1 MSLWNDFLNNIAKP
15 VGSAILGGAKTAGEF
30 VIGGIAS
37 PAQAIVP
44 TITQAGINIGTS
56 RMLSESGLSAAAQ
69 QGIKEN
75 LAFEVNKQAVS
86 SDLML
91 KAAVAANEKV
101 ISPFITRP
109 ISTYGLVTD
118 VNSPLYAPGKYE
130 KGFQL
135 NDIARAYKRSED
147 VSAFVALTQSDLN
160 PLLKS
165 VSNTVFKAG
174 GIEVDKIDLWD
185 DQNVKKNFSENIVGR
200 YYTGV
205 GDFVVS
211 NAAIAFVGRGAGKGV
226 GAALGAAGLLTK
238 GKALTQFDK
247 ELSDG
252 LQYIYS
258 DGKLGKQSV
267 AASEIKQV
275 ADTKDSVLISDFV
288 ARYSN
293 NDRLIP
299 LIIDAEDPSLIKDF
313 ILADKGY
320 LPALDRLSRNAKS
333 DLAELGDLPG
343 QIRAKNLLD
352 NDIYQP
358 EGIAI
363 ERIRDAF
370 EDAIKKNPEHQ
381 RVYDAF
387 MSPSGNI
394 VSMAKTDV
402 FPIEPIFAKNVFAKG
417 RTQLNELKAAAVTRD
432 FSKIGW
438 IEERILGTRKEGMLV
453 NLVRFAGTYKPLGFV
468 TFSGARPLDGLVELN
483 SQFDDLILFKNGS
496 NKIQTAPDKFETAA
510 EYRNRWVSAFL
521 GAKTTGER
529 YKVLEDLDATLG
541 LDIARTIGYWDVAL
555 VNQLQST
562 MRQRISKNIDSI
574 SRNGYGID
582 YDGKGLMVDANT
594 SRQLTESFRMSPWA
608 TIEKELMRNAKGKN
622 VAKAE
627 NGLAALENVYEQITK
642 YWTFDV
648 LARPQY
654 IIKQSYLEPIL
665 SAGLSQGTKYIIDEI
680 PSMTKN
686 ALKNTYNRVRGYTSK
701 VSGAKQATE
710 VNKVV
715 KDKAQTL
722 DKANQILDMLQAEA
736 DAYLTPGRV
745 SPAMIRDNLGIIQRE
760 LRAANKLVDNIELDF
775 QDAVKPFGGTEQ
787 IPSIASLQR
796 RIDFLEN
803 AKPGLAI
810 QQEVVAPV
818 ITDKTSVISILNSQR
833 AKGFTSEAYPE
844 QLDSLINYT
853 NGSGDYSLVNTGLRE
868 PGFWKNEKDI
878 QKATKITKDIDTLIK
893 NAPALDTPITTFRG
907 ISEKE
912 IVDNL
917 LELKVGD
924 VFTDKAFV
932 STSLN
937 PKIGTRF
944 GRDKGV
950 VLEIT
955 NPAGTKG
962 IFPIGYRA
970 EVGEKLAIGPGA
982 ESEWL
987 LPRNTK
993 FRITE
998 VEGNTIKVTLAKSA
1012 EGVSGLKV
1020 KNAAAIANAKAQ
1032 IAKARGEIN
1041 TLLPDS
1047 ANLRR
1052 IYADMETVYKEID
1065 DIMVKELNEARYQQ
1079 AVFHQ
1084 RSERF
1089 KERFYGKG
1097 TEYRVIDTPN
1107 GPQYSSIE
1115 SLYDENL
1122 FGSAY
1127 RAEVENARTTALNYV
1142 DELTVGTRQDIL
1154 LRRGPRTVTDIN
1166 DPIYFEELAFV
1177 LNRTMRGDE
1186 MVKLA
1191 FSERSVDDIIDWALN
1206 TRQGNIYM
1214 SQFGDFSRDQVVTIV
1229 KNRVGMFNRYV
1240 PNAEARALVLQK
1252 EVNAIELQRIL
1263 TKDPNVKLSALHPN
1277 DFEYDKIDEAVGAK
1291 GLGAI
1296 EAAADKA
1303 MAKTWSWLTSPENPV
1318 RWSYA
1323 DKVFK
1328 DTVARKASILAQQ
1341 GVEITSKTLLDLRA
1355 AAAREAVQETE
1366 KVFYTVRRKNR
1377 ALWASRALV
1386 AFPTAS
1392 ANAFYRYGRLAIKNP
1407 VRSTAFLHNYQA
1419 TFQSFGVDQ
1428 YGNPVDDPMK
1438 ATHILV
1444 PGTKEL
1450 GLMGGKG
1457 IRLNARSIGFLLNI
1471 PSLSFF
1477 STVPLGYYVKQKP
1490 ETEET
1495 MKNVLGPAFDVIFP
1509 YGVNTNPASA
1519 ILPTWA
1525 RDYYTYLT
1533 GDMSNRDFVES
1544 VKSVQNYRYALAEM
1558 GIAEMPSEDD
1568 IVKEAKELYRT
1579 KANWSFWSIAGVPA
1593 KVETKPM
1600 QLFEQY
1606 FNILVNK
1613 HQTNGDS
1620 RDEAV
1625 RKAGDEFLATVSP
1638 NFPLDRITFS
1648 GSSAKTYI
1656 PATAEAYK
1664 RVWTENTD
1672 LIKSLQSI
1680 DKTGKLIG
1688 LITLDIDPN
1697 KENSSL
1703 SIYKFLKDPKTRL
1716 PTGETLNNVQLT
1728 PAQEEQIRS
1737 INRVWEKY
1745 TNMRDM
1751 LEAVA
1756 ISKYKKKH
1764 LRQVPELQSAL
1775 KDYGNLVLK
1784 TESEEWW
1791 NEWQGEG
1798 FGSDNAFKYAKAFTE
1813 IVNNKTFMKQ
1823 HGDSPLWKDVQNFL
1837 TIRNTIA
1844 AVYRSLPDRDP
1855 RKAILK
1861 DNYLNAMSAGM
1872 TTFHPKL
1879 QDIFKR
1885 YFEDDNMKVVG

>member
-1 MSLWNDFLNNIAKP
+1 MSLWNDFLDNIAKP
-15 VGSAILGGAKTAGEF
+15 IGGAILGGAKTAGQF
-30 VIGGIAS
+30 VAGGIVS
-37 PAQAIVP
+37 PAQSIVP
-44 TITQAGINIGTS
+44 TITQAGVNIGTS
-56 RMLSESGLSAAAQ
+56 KMLSESGLSEAAQ

-75 LAFEVNKQAVS
+75 LAFEINKQAIS

-91 KAAVAANEKV
+91 KAAVAAEEKV
-101 ISPFITRP
+101 ISPLITRP
-109 ISTYGLVTD
+109 ISTIGLVTD
-118 VNSPLYAPGKYE
+118 FNSPLYAPGKYE

-147 VSAFVALTQSDLN
+147 VSAFVALTQSDLL
-160 PLLKS
+160 PGLKS
-165 VSNTVFKAG
+165 VSNVVFKAG
-174 GIEVDKIDLWD
+174 GIETDKIDLWD
-185 DQNVKKNFSENIVGR
+185 DQNLKKNFSENIVGR
-200 YYTGV
+200 YYTGI
-205 GDFVVS
+205 GDFIVS
-211 NAAIAFVGRGAGKGV
+211 NAAIAVATRGAGV
-226 GAALGAAGLLTK
+226 GIRYAGKSAGLITR
-238 GKALTQFDK
+238 GKSLTQFEK
-247 ELSDG
+247 ELDEG

-275 ADTKDSVLISDFV
+275 ADSKDSILISDFV
-288 ARYSN
+288 SRYSN

-299 LIIDAEDPSLIKDF
+299 LIIDAEDPALVKDF

-320 LPALDRLSRNAKS
+320 VPALDRLSRNAKA

-363 ERIRDAF
+363 ERIREAF
-370 EDAIKKNPEHQ
+370 EDSIKKNPEHQ

-387 MSPSGNI
+387 MSPEGNI
-394 VSMAKTDV
+394 SSMAKTDV
-402 FPIEPIFAKNVFAKG
+402 FPIEPVFAKNVFATG
-417 RTQLNELKAAAVTRD
+417 RTRLNELKSAAATRD

-438 IEERILGTRKEGMLV
+438 IEERILGTRKEGLLV
-453 NLVRFAGTYKPLGFV
+453 NLVRFSGTYKPLGFV
-468 TFSGARPLDGLVELN
+468 TFSGARPFDGLVELN
-483 SQFDDLILFKNGS
+483 SQFDDLIIFKNGS
-496 NKIQTAPDKFETAA
+496 NKIQTAPDVFETATD
-510 EYRNRWVSAFL
+510 YRNRWVSAFL

-541 LDIARTIGYWDVAL
+541 LDIARTIGYYDVAL

-665 SAGLSQGTKYIIDEI
+665 SAGLSQGTKYIIDEV
-680 PSMTKN
+680 PNMTKN
-686 ALKNTYNRVRGYTSK
+686 ALKNTYNRVRGYTNK

-745 SPAMIRDNLGIIQRE
+745 SPAMVRDNLGLIQRE
-760 LRAANKLVDNIELDF
+760 LRAANKLVDNLELDF

-787 IPSIASLQR
+787 IPSIVSLKR
-796 RIDFLEN
+796 RLDFLDKASKETGP
-803 AKPGLAI
+803 KVELFPGLASYKDGGSGGLPGTRETVGLVKVSALKDMPGNKLENVEGI
-810 QQEVVAPV
+810 EALR
-818 ITDKTSVISILNSQR
+818 KSIR
-833 AKGFTSEAYPE
+833 EGKGFATRDFQGKPFQDPIMVVYDNE
-844 QLDSLINYT
+844 
-853 NGSGDYSLVNTGLRE
+853 TGLAYVGEGNHRLQAAIEEGLPYVPVRVVRGNKEEMLNPAYSSRKPKQIKGDKE
-868 PGFWKNEKDI
+868 PKFVETTGSYAGKPVGEGYVPPEMHPSYVFDKKFIVEKDE
-878 QKATKITKDIDTLIK
+878 
-893 NAPALDTPITTFRG
+893 F
-907 ISEKE
+907 
-912 IVDNL
+912 
-917 LELKVGD
+917 
-924 VFTDKAFV
+924 
-932 STSLN
+932 
-937 PKIGTRF
+937 
-944 GRDKGV
+944 
-950 VLEIT
+950 
-955 NPAGTKG
+955 
-962 IFPIGYRA
+962 
-970 EVGEKLAIGPGA
+970 
-982 ESEWL
+982 
-987 LPRNTK
+987 
-993 FRITE
+993 
-998 VEGNTIKVTLAKSA
+998 AKPNNFSA
-1012 EGVSGLKV
+1012 

-1032 IAKARGEIN
+1032 ISKAYAEMN

-1047 ANLRR
+1047 ANLKR
-1052 IYADMETVYKEID
+1052 IYADMETVYKQID
-1065 DIMVKELNEARYQQ
+1065 DVMVKELNEARYQQ
-1079 AVFHQ
+1079 AIFHQ
-1084 RSERF
+1084 RSEGF

-1191 FSERSVDDIIDWALN
+1191 FSERTVDDIIDWALN

-1229 KNRVGMFNRYV
+1229 KNRVGMFKRYV
-1240 PNAEARALVLQK
+1240 PNAEARALVLEK

-1296 EAAADKA
+1296 EAATDKA
-1303 MAKTWSWLTSPENPV
+1303 MAKIWSKLTSPENPV

-1341 GVEITSKTLLDLRA
+1341 GVEITSKTLIDLRA

-1392 ANAFYRYGRLAIKNP
+1392 VNAFYRYGRLAIKNP
-1407 VRSTAFLHNYQA
+1407 QRTTAFLHNYQA
-1419 TFQSFGVDQ
+1419 TFKSFGIDQ
-1428 YGNPVDDPMK
+1428 YGNPVEDPTK
-1438 ATHILV
+1438 ATHILI

-1457 IRLNARSIGFLLNI
+1457 IRLNARSIGFLLNL

-1477 STVPLGYYVKQKP
+1477 STIPVGYYVKQKP
-1490 ETEET
+1490 SREET
-1495 MKNVLGPAFDVIFP
+1495 MKDVMGPAFDYLFP
-1509 YGVNTNPASA
+1509 YGVNTQPLGG
-1519 ILPTWA
+1519 IQPQWA
-1525 RDYYTYLT
+1525 KDYYKYLMGST
-1533 GDMSNRDFVES
+1533 SDKDFLES

-1558 GIAEMPSEDD
+1558 GIAEMPSQDAIE
-1568 IVKEAKELYRT
+1568 KEARELYRT

-1600 QLFEQY
+1600 QIFEQY

-1613 HQTNGDS
+1613 YQTNGDS

-1638 NFPLDRITFS
+1638 TFPLDRITFS
-1648 GSSAKTYI
+1648 GSSAKTYV

-1664 RVWTENTD
+1664 RVWTENND

-1688 LITLDIDPN
+1688 LVTLDIDPS
-1697 KENSSL
+1697 KEDSSL
-1703 SIYKFLKDPKTRL
+1703 AIYKFLKDPKTKL
-1716 PTGETLNNVQLT
+1716 PTGQTLNNVDLT
-1728 PAQEEQIRS
+1728 PAEEEQIRS

-1745 TNMRDM
+1745 TNMRDT

-1756 ISKYKKKH
+1756 IAKYKKKH
-1764 LRQVPELQSAL
+1764 LRQVPELQAAL
-1775 KDYGNLVLK
+1775 KEYGNTVLK
-1784 TESEEWW
+1784 TENKDWW
-1791 NEWQGEG
+1791 LEWQGEG
-1798 FGSDNAFKYAKAFTE
+1798 FGSDNAFKYASAFTE
-1813 IVNNKTFMKQ
+1813 IVNDKTFMKK
-1823 HGDSPLWKDVQNFL
+1823 HGDSPLWKDVQGFL

>member
-1 MSLWNDFLNNIAKP
+1 MSLWNDFLDNIAKP
-15 VGSAILGGAKTAGEF
+15 IGGAILGGAKTAGQF
-30 VIGGIAS
+30 VAGGIVS
-37 PAQAIVP
+37 PAQSIVP
-44 TITQAGINIGTS
+44 TITQAGVNIGTS
-56 RMLSESGLSAAAQ
+56 KMLSEYGLTEAAQ

-75 LAFEVNKQAVS
+75 LVFEINKQAVS

-91 KAAVAANEKV
+91 KAAVAAEEKV
-101 ISPFITRP
+101 ISPLITRP
-109 ISTYGLVTD
+109 ISTIGLVTD
-118 VNSPLYAPGKYE
+118 FNSPLYAPGKYE

-147 VSAFVALTQSDLN
+147 VSAFVALTQSDLL
-160 PLLKS
+160 PGLKS
-165 VSNTVFKAG
+165 VSNVVFKAG
-174 GIEVDKIDLWD
+174 GIETDKIDLWD
-185 DQNVKKNFSENIVGR
+185 DQNLKKNFSENIVGR

-205 GDFVVS
+205 GDFIVS
-211 NAAIAFVGRGAGKGV
+211 NAAIAVATRGAGV
-226 GAALGAAGLLTK
+226 GIRYAGKSAGLITR
-238 GKALTQFDK
+238 GKSLTQFEK
-247 ELSDG
+247 ELDEG

-275 ADTKDSVLISDFV
+275 ADSKDSILISDFV
-288 ARYSN
+288 SRYSN

-299 LIIDAEDPSLIKDF
+299 LIIDAEDPALVKDF

-320 LPALDRLSRNAKS
+320 VPALDRLSRNAKA

-363 ERIRDAF
+363 ERIREAF
-370 EDAIKKNPEHQ
+370 EDSIKKNPEHQ

-387 MSPSGNI
+387 MSPEGNI
-394 VSMAKTDV
+394 SSMAKTDV
-402 FPIEPIFAKNVFAKG
+402 FPIEPVFAKNVFATG
-417 RTQLNELKAAAVTRD
+417 RTRLNELKSAAATRD

-438 IEERILGTRKEGMLV
+438 IEERILGTRKEGLLV
-453 NLVRFAGTYKPLGFV
+453 NLVRFSGTYKPLGFV
-468 TFSGARPLDGLVELN
+468 TFSGARPFDGLVELN
-483 SQFDDLILFKNGS
+483 SQFDDLIIFKNGS
-496 NKIQTAPDKFETAA
+496 NKIQTAPDVFESATD
-510 EYRNRWVSAFL
+510 YRNRWVSAFL

-541 LDIARTIGYWDVAL
+541 LDIARTIGYYDVAL

-665 SAGLSQGTKYIIDEI
+665 SAGLSQGTKYIVDEV
-680 PSMTKN
+680 PNMTKN
-686 ALKNTYNRVRGYTSK
+686 ALKNTYNRVRGYTNK

-745 SPAMIRDNLGIIQRE
+745 SPAMVRDNLGLIQRE
-760 LRAANKLVDNIELDF
+760 LRAANKLVDNLELDF

-787 IPSIASLQR
+787 IPSVVSLQR
-796 RIDFLEN
+796 RIDWIE
-803 AKPGLAI
+803 
-810 QQEVVAPV
+810 
-818 ITDKTSVISILNSQR
+818 
-833 AKGFTSEAYPE
+833 
-844 QLDSLINYT
+844 
-853 NGSGDYSLVNTGLRE
+853 
-868 PGFWKNEKDI
+868 
-878 QKATKITKDIDTLIK
+878 K
-893 NAPALDTPITTFRG
+893 NADSNF
-907 ISEKE
+907 
-912 IVDNL
+912 
-917 LELKVGD
+917 
-924 VFTDKAFV
+924 KA
-932 STSLN
+932 
-937 PKIGTRF
+937 R
-944 GRDKGV
+944 
-950 VLEIT
+950 
-955 NPAGTKG
+955 
-962 IFPIGYRA
+962 
-970 EVGEKLAIGPGA
+970 
-982 ESEWL
+982 
-987 LPRNTK
+987 
-993 FRITE
+993 
-998 VEGNTIKVTLAKSA
+998 
-1012 EGVSGLKV
+1012 
-1020 KNAAAIANAKAQ
+1020 NAAAIANAKAQ
-1032 IAKARGEIN
+1032 IGKSRAEMN

-1047 ANLRR
+1047 ANLKR
-1052 IYADMETVYKEID
+1052 IYADMETVYKQID
-1065 DIMVKELNEARYQQ
+1065 DVMVKELNEARYQQ
-1079 AVFHQ
+1079 AIFHQ
-1084 RSERF
+1084 RSEGF

-1191 FSERSVDDIIDWALN
+1191 FSERTVDDIIDWALN

-1229 KNRVGMFNRYV
+1229 KNRVGMFKRYV
-1240 PNAEARALVLQK
+1240 PNAEARALVLEK
-1252 EVNAIELQRIL
+1252 EINAIELQRIL

-1341 GVEITSKTLLDLRA
+1341 GVEITSKTLIDLRA

-1392 ANAFYRYGRLAIKNP
+1392 VNAFYRYGRLAIKNP
-1407 VRSTAFLHNYQA
+1407 QRTTAFLHNYQA
-1419 TFQSFGVDQ
+1419 TFKSFGIDQ
-1428 YGNPVDDPMK
+1428 YGNPVEDPTK
-1438 ATHILV
+1438 ATHILI

-1457 IRLNARSIGFLLNI
+1457 IRLNARSIGFLLNL

-1477 STVPLGYYVKQKP
+1477 STIPVGYYVKQKP
-1490 ETEET
+1490 SREET
-1495 MKNVLGPAFDVIFP
+1495 MKDVMGPAYDYLFP
-1509 YGVNTNPASA
+1509 YGVNTDPTKA
-1519 ILPTWA
+1519 IVPMWA
-1525 RDYYTYLT
+1525 RDYLIYLKGST
-1533 GDMSNRDFVES
+1533 SNKDFLES

-1558 GIAEMPSEDD
+1558 GLAEMPSQDAIE
-1568 IVKEAKELYRT
+1568 KEARELYRT

-1613 HQTNGDS
+1613 YQTNGDS

-1638 NFPLDRITFS
+1638 TFPLDRITFS
-1648 GSSAKTYI
+1648 GSSAKTYV

-1664 RVWTENTD
+1664 RVWTENND

-1688 LITLDIDPN
+1688 LVTLDIDPS
-1697 KENSSL
+1697 KEDSSL
-1703 SIYKFLKDPKTRL
+1703 AIYKFLKDPKTKL
-1716 PTGETLNNVQLT
+1716 PTGQTLNNVDLT
-1728 PAQEEQIRS
+1728 PAEEEQIRS

-1745 TNMRDM
+1745 TNMRDT

-1756 ISKYKKKH
+1756 IAKYKKKH
-1764 LRQVPELQSAL
+1764 LRQVPELQAAL
-1775 KDYGNLVLK
+1775 KEYGNTVLK
-1784 TESEEWW
+1784 TENKDWW
-1791 NEWQGEG
+1791 LEWQGEG
-1798 FGSDNAFKYAKAFTE
+1798 FGSDNAFKYASAFTE
-1813 IVNNKTFMKQ
+1813 IVNDKTFMKK
-1823 HGDSPLWKDVQNFL
+1823 HGDSPLWKDVQGFL